1 MHFSCAAQLIL
12 LSYLWSWIAALLF
25 IPFLKPIRFSFL
37 IILIFF
43 DSLHS
48 IFYAFNFIGLVGR
61 FIILQ
66 LMIIFKYFVMIYS
79 IKYLNFASFKEWFW
93 VGCYLSLKFLSIWP
107 FFSTITLKYHI
118 ASLFLSSFWTI
129 FELYPSL
136 VYSYLTLDFI
146 WLVYFN
152 VFTSQVKPIF
162 YYLLIRFSH
171 LDSQIFFKLF
181 NLGFIYYYD

>member
-1 MHFSCAAQLIL
+1 M
-12 LSYLWSWIAALLF
+12 F
-25 IPFLKPIRFSFL
+25 ISRS
-37 IILIFF
+37 
-43 DSLHS
+43 
-48 IFYAFNFIGLVGR
+48 LVGQ

-79 IKYLNFASFKEWFW
+79 IKCLNFASFIECFW
-93 VGCYLSLKFLSIWP
+93 VDCSLFLKFLSIWS
-107 FFSTITLKYHI
+107 FFSTIPLKYHI

-136 VYSYLTLDFI
+136 VYSYLILGFI

-152 VFTSQVKPIF
+152 VFTSQVMPIF
-162 YYLLIRFSH
+162 YSLLIRFLH

-181 NLGFIYYYD
+181 TLGFIDY